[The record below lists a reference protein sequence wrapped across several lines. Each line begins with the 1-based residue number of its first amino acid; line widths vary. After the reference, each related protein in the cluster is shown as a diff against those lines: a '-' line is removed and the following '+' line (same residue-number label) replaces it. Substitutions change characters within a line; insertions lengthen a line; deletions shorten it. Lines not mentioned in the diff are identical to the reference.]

1 MEKNEQ
7 SHKCR
12 KKFHLWFWGLPT
24 GFLNGLLGAGGGMVV
39 VPVLEKKLTT
49 KEAHATSVAI
59 ILPLC
64 AVSAVLYLIDGR
76 VTFADAA
83 PFLLWGAVGSAI
95 GTFLL
100 FRLKGKVL
108 RKLFAL
114 LILWA
119 AVRLL
124 LR

>member
-1 MEKNEQ
+1 MEKKTQ
-7 SHKCR
+7 SHK
-12 KKFHLWFWGLPT
+12 KFSLWGLLT

-39 VPVLEKKLTT
+39 VPVLEKELTT

-64 AVSAVLYLIDGR
+64 AVSAGLYLIDGR
-76 VTFADAA
+76 VTFTDAA
-83 PFLLWGAVGSAI
+83 PFLIWGAIGAAI

-119 AVRLL
+119 AIRLL
-124 LR
+124 FR